1 MCIGILIASEKNFA
15 SLYIK
20 SDFGGNGSQAL
31 VSNECGILKLIG
43 EENIGPIV
51 NE

>member
-1 MCIGILIASEKNFA
+1 MSIGILITSEKNFA
-15 SLYIK
+15 NPYIK

-43 EENIGPIV
+43 EGKIGPIV